1 MNEVRCPWRRPDG
14 RPCGQKLGDAQM
26 GYYRTTCPRCK
37 RPVVLVT
44 GGMLDVHN
52 EGLVLRVRVEVED
65 VTAARAARA
74 G

>member
-1 MNEVRCPWRRPDG
+1 
-14 RPCGQKLGDAQM
+14 M

-65 VTAARAARA
+65 VTAARGARA